1 MYLDDIYGKVQ
12 KKEQIEILVDEMINF
27 YETEVKK
34 DIDFSDISKL
44 QDYEKVKLHLYPKLI
59 STKKNKELL
68 SDVPHKNILDLS
80 LVYYLRCNSGKG
92 GACYFLSNN

>member
-1 MYLDDIYGKVQ
+1 M
-12 KKEQIEILVDEMINF
+12 VDEMINF

-68 SDVPHKNILDLS
+68 SDVPHKKYFRFIVGVS
-80 LVYYLRCNSGKG
+80 YSCNSGKG
-92 GACYFLSNN
+92 SLLLP